1 MKCFATIR
9 FHNFSLEVVANQIP
23 TFFDGQLTAEG
34 CRTNTYNSTICTYKL
49 IEGVYTTTEPRI
61 PIKI

>member
-1 MKCFATIR
+1 MIK
-9 FHNFSLEVVANQIP
+9 NFLQGVVKRTPLNTDRVKP
-23 TFFDGQLTAEG
+23 CMYEG
-34 CRTNTYNSTICTYKL
+34 CRTNTYNSTIYTYKI